1 MGAPQGSCTVHPM
14 EKITQQAAVYKRLL
28 LGYDDL
34 SAKGIP
40 YSRASIYRKIRN
52 GTFPRPIKLGENK
65 IAWLDHEIDEWI
77 KSLAAARNT
86 EAA

>member
-1 MGAPQGSCTVHPM
+1 M

-65 IAWLDHEIDEWI
+65 IAWLDHEIDAWI
-77 KSLAAARNT
+77 AALATARNS

>member
-1 MGAPQGSCTVHPM
+1 M